1 MLPNRWLPL
10 LLRFPGNHV
19 RQETH
24 TDLQVYSL
32 SCDTLYIIYIQYRLY
47 LVKNKCYASRFFWY
61 TPNRKILSDAQM
73 CVAGTPSSSAAKVS
87 IDQVDTQ
94 PVDVTSLPT
103 PAETP
108 QRVSCRH
115 WPQQMT
121 RDLSIRWNQNP
132 EQEQQK
138 TRVQRM
144 QSQRRRLREK
154 ISQSLPKRL
163 RRLMMWRKK
172 INLQKATKR
181 LGWLKVWCTVC
192 CSAIG
197 LTYISYIYT
206 HMIYKLLLHINCTFS
221 PYLMLV
227 DFFWLCTMTGRATSS
242 KDHKTKPVGPKDTMW
257 RERAC
262 QRQRAWQRAGEGK
275 RSWEERWQW
284 AAIG

>member
-1 MLPNRWLPL
+1 MLQGS
-10 LLRFPGNHV
+10 FDIH
-19 RQETH
+19 QTE
-24 TDLQVYSL
+24 
-32 SCDTLYIIYIQYRLY
+32 
-47 LVKNKCYASRFFWY
+47 RFFLMHKCVSQE
-61 TPNRKILSDAQM
+61 PPAAAQQRCQLIRLTHNQSM
-73 CVAGTPSSSAAKVS
+73 S
-87 IDQVDTQ
+87 QVCQ
-94 PVDVTSLPT
+94 HPQRH
-103 PAETP
+103 P